1 MKIIYNNI
9 IPFKG
14 FKAMNIF
21 GVFFVRKGCKMT
33 DIDIRHELIHTAQQR
48 EMLYVFFYLW
58 YVIEW
63 LIRLLL
69 CRNAHK
75 AYRSI
80 SLEREAYEQQNNL
93 LYIDYRKHY
102 AWLKYIKSKTL

>member
-14 FKAMNIF
+14 FKAMNLF

-75 AYRSI
+75 ASVLNAKHTNSRTICYTSTIASI
-80 SLEREAYEQQNNL
+80 MRG
-93 LYIDYRKHY
+93 
-102 AWLKYIKSKTL
+102 

>member
-21 GVFFVRKGCKMT
+21 GVLFVRKGCKLNDT
-33 DIDIRHELIHTAQQR
+33 DIRHELIHTAQQR
-48 EMLYVFFYLW
+48 EMLYVFFFLW

-63 LIRLLL
+63 LIRLLQY
-69 CRNAHK
+69 RNAHK
-75 AYRSI
+75 AYRNI
-80 SLEREAYEQQNNL
+80 SFEREAYTMQHTMT
-93 LYIDYRKHY
+93 YIDCRRHY
-102 AWLKYIKSKTL
+102 AWVEYLKDCKR

>member
-21 GVFFVRKGCKMT
+21 GVLFVRKGCKLNDT
-33 DIDIRHELIHTAQQR
+33 DIRHELIHTAQQR
-48 EMLYVFFYLW
+48 EMLYVFFFLW

-63 LIRLLL
+63 LIRLLQY
-69 CRNAHK
+69 RNAHT
-75 AYRSI
+75 AYRNI
-80 SLEREAYEQQNNL
+80 SFEREAYTMQYTMT
-93 LYIDYRKHY
+93 YIDCRRHY
-102 AWLKYIKSKTL
+102 AWVEYLKDCKR